1 MTGKYYKTKR
11 DIPPTAPSQSNI
23 LFESANTDY
32 ISKKMWE
39 KFVSSKFYAEMY
51 KDKSG
56 YTTKEV
62 DDKHISVLFLRD
74 MLVILFNE
82 RDINNDAIYIDKER
96 VFKNRPNIFTED
108 AVLYALNAIR
118 SNCVRFARAI
128 TSEHKIS
135 MSKVIDDKGNFKGV
149 YVRFKS
155 INLGDK

>member
-1 MTGKYYKTKR
+1 MEITIVKDAPIAASQTGAK
-11 DIPPTAPSQSNI
+11 DI
-23 LFESANTDY
+23 
-32 ISKKMWE
+32 
-39 KFVSSKFYAEMY
+39 
-51 KDKSG
+51 
-56 YTTKEV
+56 
-62 DDKHISVLFLRD
+62 RD

-82 RDINNDAIYIDKER
+82 RDINNDAIYIDRER

-128 TSEHKIS
+128 TSEHRIS

-149 YVRFKS
+149 YVRFKP